1 MIATSCSVTGVAAA
15 PCATNVATSPSV
27 GVATVAALLCA
38 KIASAGLGVGG
49 RAEAAAVP
57 GVFACGVGER
67 EVQLDSD
74 TRTHDVALG
83 VDSSDEAACAVDLPA
98 ATAAFTRFAHG
109 SLSYS

>member
-15 PCATNVATSPSV
+15 PCATTVATSPSV
-27 GVATVAALLCA
+27 GVATVAALL
-38 KIASAGLGVGG
+38 SAGLGVGG

-67 EVQLDSD
+67 EVQFDSD

-109 SLSYS
+109 SL